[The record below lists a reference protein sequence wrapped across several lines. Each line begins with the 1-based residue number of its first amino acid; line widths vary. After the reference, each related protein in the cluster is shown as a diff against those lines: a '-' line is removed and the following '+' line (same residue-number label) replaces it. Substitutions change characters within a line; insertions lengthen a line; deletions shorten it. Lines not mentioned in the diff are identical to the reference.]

1 MGRNTHLGINARS
14 IPELVAQ
21 LGQLRYGRRARVG
34 DTFAGG
40 GSIPFEAARIGC
52 DAFASDLNPIACM
65 LTWGALNIV
74 GTDAARHA
82 ELERQQRA
90 AAAAVRESV
99 RKLGIERDSSGNQ
112 AKVYLYCLET
122 RCPESGWFVPLL
134 PSLVISKNG
143 NVIAR
148 LVPNEAERCFDI
160 RVVNGASAAEMKAAA
175 NGTVRDGALVYE
187 LNGKTYRIPI
197 RTLRGDF
204 RDADGTTQ
212 N

>member
-1 MGRNTHLGINARS
+1 MDSRGWRRDIEPEQKLELYRRYIATLDSYEQRSDLGKRPEEVDAAWLFEPIWADVNRHYAHLGINARS

-99 RKLGIERDSSGNQ
+99 RKLGIERDSSGSRSV
-112 AKVYLYCLET
+112 ACAHA
-122 RCPESGWFVPLL
+122 PLRFT
-134 PSLVISKNG
+134 
-143 NVIAR
+143 A
-148 LVPNEAERCFDI
+148 F
-160 RVVNGASAAEMKAAA
+160 AAPRA
-175 NGTVRDGALVYE
+175 
-187 LNGKTYRIPI
+187 
-197 RTLRGDF
+197 
-204 RDADGTTQ
+204 
-212 N
+212 